1 MGIYRVYEVG
11 GESNIRNDL
20 KVLWLGD
27 WQNDII

>member
-27 WQNDII
+27 LAE